1 MFLHGLIHTDV
12 QWYPH
17 YAFFICFFFLFFMI
31 ILFVSRYLLCHVDSL
46 SFVVPW
52 HFQVVLV
59 KIALNFVMCSLYIV
73 FLAMFF
79 LRLYPD
85 KEPHRGLETSVF

>member
-1 MFLHGLIHTDV
+1 MFSGIPIMH
-12 QWYPH
+12 
-17 YAFFICFFFLFFMI
+17 FFFLI

-46 SFVVPW
+46 CFVVPW

-85 KEPHRGLETSVF
+85 EEPHRGLETSVF

>member
-1 MFLHGLIHTDV
+1 MFLHVLIHADV

-17 YAFFICFFFLFFMI
+17 YAFLMI
-31 ILFVSRYLLCHVDSL
+31 ILFVSRYLLRHVDSFC
-46 SFVVPW
+46 FVVFW

-79 LRLYPD
+79 FVCTLMKSPTEDSKRRFYELF
-85 KEPHRGLETSVF
+85 RSALL

>member
-1 MFLHGLIHTDV
+1 MANAETV
-12 QWYPH
+12 QL
-17 YAFFICFFFLFFMI
+17 FLFI
-31 ILFVSRYLLCHVDSL
+31 YLFYDYFIVSPYLLCHVDSL
-46 SFVVPW
+46 CFVVPW

-79 LRLYPD
+79 FVCTLMKSPTEDSKRRFSELF
-85 KEPHRGLETSVF
+85 RSALL